1 MALPGELQQQHEAT
15 LEQKEGSM
23 PHLTVWER
31 RGMEKGL
38 KEGKEEGLKEG
49 KQEDVLAV
57 LEERFGGV
65 PGPVEQA
72 VRAVSDP
79 GLLSELHRQAIKT
92 ESLEAFE
99 AVLRE
104 RAVG

>member
-31 RGMEKGL
+31 RGLEKGL
-38 KEGKEEGLKEG
+38 KEGLKEG